1 MKSKIEIELFEE
13 HQTVNFY
20 TIRFQDEATEV
31 DNHITSHQNKNKKR
45 TNKYL
50 SKEIIWKP
58 DISTEY
64 RSMIKN
70 KRLEERRKSV
80 SKDVDIFVRQSFDIV
95 DRIHE
100 ILAKQG
106 KEQKDL
112 ARLLGKSESE
122 ISKWMS
128 GTHNFTINTL
138 AKIQAVLGE
147 SIIHVTKETQLD
159 KPITC

>member
-1 MKSKIEIELFEE
+1 
-13 HQTVNFY
+13 
-20 TIRFQDEATEV
+20 
-31 DNHITSHQNKNKKR
+31 
-45 TNKYL
+45 
-50 SKEIIWKP
+50 
-58 DISTEY
+58 
-64 RSMIKN
+64 MIKN
-70 KRLEERRKSV
+70 KRLEERRKSI
-80 SKDVDIFVRQSFDIV
+80 SKDVDISVRQSFDIV

-112 ARLLGKSESE
+112 ARLLGKKESE

-147 SIIHVTKETQLD
+147 SIIHVSKETHLD
-159 KPITC
+159 KPITCRSLPIPSTIYPASQNL

>member
-1 MKSKIEIELFEE
+1 
-13 HQTVNFY
+13 
-20 TIRFQDEATEV
+20 
-31 DNHITSHQNKNKKR
+31 
-45 TNKYL
+45 
-50 SKEIIWKP
+50 
-58 DISTEY
+58 
-64 RSMIKN
+64 MIKN
-70 KRLEERRKSV
+70 KRLEERRKSI
-80 SKDVDIFVRQSFDIV
+80 SKDVDISVRQSFDIV

-100 ILAKQG
+100 ILGNQG

-112 ARLLGKSESE
+112 AHLLGKNESE

-159 KPITC
+159 KPITCRSLPIPSTL

>member
-1 MKSKIEIELFEE
+1 MMK
-13 HQTVNFY
+13 N
-20 TIRFQDEATEV
+20 
-31 DNHITSHQNKNKKR
+31 N
-45 TNKYL
+45 
-50 SKEIIWKP
+50 
-58 DISTEY
+58 
-64 RSMIKN
+64 
-70 KRLEERRKSV
+70 RLEERRKNI
-80 SKDVDIFVRQSFDIV
+80 SKDVDLFIGQSFDIV

-112 ARLLGKSESE
+112 ARLLEKNESE

-147 SIIHVTKETQLD
+147 SIIQVTKETKLD
-159 KPITC
+159 KPITRRRIPIPATIYPVSQNL